1 MKSSIRITV
10 VGAGS
15 VGGLM
20 AYRLACAGHAVSV
33 IARGDHLVA
42 IQNAGLRVIE
52 GPEAEAEALVDS
64 NSNSNA
70 ANPSIAIHASDDP
83 AVIARLSGPQDLI
96 IISLKAHSI
105 PAMLARLQ
113 PLLHSQTRVIAAI
126 NGVPWWYLS
135 DLEDGRYLKTLD
147 PDGTASQAL
156 DSSRLVGCVVHLSAE
171 VAAPGVV
178 RHTAGNRLILGEV
191 RGTSP
196 ARSLAASDIA
206 DLFNSAGFAAEHSSD
221 IRTDVWT
228 KLIGNLSFN
237 PVSALTGLRM
247 DRLCSDPAVCD
258 LLRALIEEG
267 KTVAAAMGIQLT
279 IDADARIAM
288 ARALGPVRTSTL
300 QDFDAGRRPELDA
313 LVGAVIELAQWHQVP
328 VPALRH
334 VHALAQGRARA
345 LGLLGR

>member
-1 MKSSIRITV
+1 V
-10 VGAGS
+10 
-15 VGGLM
+15 
-20 AYRLACAGHAVSV
+20 
-33 IARGDHLVA
+33 
-42 IQNAGLRVIE
+42 
-52 GPEAEAEALVDS
+52 
-64 NSNSNA
+64 
-70 ANPSIAIHASDDP
+70 
-83 AVIARLSGPQDLI
+83 
-96 IISLKAHSI
+96 
-105 PAMLARLQ
+105 
-113 PLLHSQTRVIAAI
+113 AAI

-135 DLEDGRYLKTLD
+135 DVNDGRYLKTLD
-147 PDGTASQAL
+147 PDGTASHAL

-191 RGTSP
+191 RETQPTSLLS
-196 ARSLAASDIA
+196 AVGLVE
-206 DLFNSAGFAAEHSSD
+206 LFNAAGFAAEHSDD

-247 DRLCSDPAVCD
+247 DRLCADPAICD

-267 KTVAAAMGIQLT
+267 KAVAAAMGIPLT

-334 VHALAQGRARA
+334 VHALAQGRAHA
-345 LGLLGR
+345 LGLLSA

>member
-1 MKSSIRITV
+1 MMSPMRITV

-20 AYRLACAGHAVSV
+20 AYRLAVEGHAVSV
-33 IARGDHLVA
+33 IARGDHLAA
-42 IQNAGLRVIE
+42 IQNEGLRVIE
-52 GPEAEAEALVDS
+52 GPDAVLEL
-64 NSNSNA
+64 NA
-70 ANPSIAIHASDDP
+70 NASVAMHASDDP
-83 AVIARLSGPQDLI
+83 EVIAQLSGEQDLV
-96 IISLKAHSI
+96 IISLKANSI
-105 PAMLARLQ
+105 PAMLSRLQ
-113 PLLHSQTRVIAAI
+113 PLLHSRTRVVAAI

-135 DLEDGRYLKTLD
+135 DVNDGRYLKTLD
-147 PDGTASQAL
+147 PDGTASHAL

-191 RGTSP
+191 RETQPTSLLS
-196 ARSLAASDIA
+196 AVGLVE
-206 DLFNSAGFAAEHSSD
+206 LFNAAGFAAEHSDD

-247 DRLCSDPAVCD
+247 DRLCADPAICD

-267 KTVAAAMGIQLT
+267 KAVAAAMGIPLT

-334 VHALAQGRARA
+334 VHALAQGRAHA
-345 LGLLGR
+345 LGLLSA

>member
-1 MKSSIRITV
+1 MTFPMRITV

-20 AYRLACAGHAVSV
+20 AYRLAVAGHAVSV
-33 IARGDHLVA
+33 IARGAHLAA
-42 IQNAGLRVIE
+42 IQNEGLRVIE
-52 GPEAEAEALVDS
+52 GPDAVLEV
-64 NSNSNA
+64 NA
-70 ANPSIAIHASDDP
+70 NASVAMHASDDP
-83 AVIARLSGPQDLI
+83 AVIAQSSGAQDLI

-105 PAMLARLQ
+105 PAMLSRLQ
-113 PLLHSQTRVIAAI
+113 PLLHPQTRVVAAI

-135 DLEDGRYLKTLD
+135 GIDDSRFLKTLD
-147 PDGTASQAL
+147 PDGAASRAL
-156 DSSRLVGCVVHLSAE
+156 ESSRLVGCVVHLSAE

-178 RHTAGNRLILGEV
+178 RHMGGNRLILGEV
-191 RGTSP
+191 RGTQP
-196 ARSLAASDIA
+196 TPSLSAVGLVE
-206 DLFNSAGFAAEHSSD
+206 LFNAAGFAAEHSDD

-247 DRLCSDPAVCD
+247 DRMCVDPAICE
-258 LLRALIEEG
+258 LLRALIQEG
-267 KTVAAAMGIQLT
+267 KDVAAAMGIPLT

-288 ARALGPVRTSTL
+288 ARALGSVRTSTL

-334 VHALAQGRARA
+334 VHALAQGRAHA
-345 LGLLGR
+345 LGLLSA

>member
-1 MKSSIRITV
+1 MKSSMRITV

-20 AYRLACAGHAVSV
+20 AYRLAGAGHAVSV
-33 IARGDHLVA
+33 IARGDHLAA
-42 IQNAGLRVIE
+42 IQKEGLRVVE
-52 GPEAEAEALVDS
+52 GPEALAE
-64 NSNSNA
+64 
-70 ANPSIAIHASDDP
+70 ANPSASIAMHASDDP
-83 AVIARLSGPQDLI
+83 AVIAQSSGAQDLI

-105 PAMLARLQ
+105 PAMLSRLQ
-113 PLLHSQTRVIAAI
+113 PLLHPQTRVVAAI

-135 DLEDGRYLKTLD
+135 DANYGRYLKTID
-147 PDGTASQAL
+147 PDGTASHAL

-191 RGTSP
+191 RGTP
-196 ARSLAASDIA
+196 PTPSLSAVGLVA
-206 DLFNSAGFAAEHSSD
+206 LFNAAGFAAEHSGD
-221 IRTDVWT
+221 IRTDIWT

-247 DRLCSDPAVCD
+247 DRLCSDPAICD

-267 KTVAAAMGIQLT
+267 KVVAAAMGVSLT

-288 ARALGPVRTSTL
+288 ARSLGPVRTSTL

-334 VHALAQGRARA
+334 VHALAQARARS
-345 LGLLGR
+345 LGLLSA

>member
-1 MKSSIRITV
+1 
-10 VGAGS
+10 
-15 VGGLM
+15 M
-20 AYRLACAGHAVSV
+20 AYRLAMAGHRVSV
-33 IARGDHLVA
+33 IARADHLTA
-42 IQNAGLRVIE
+42 IQNEGLRVIE
-52 GPEAEAEALVDS
+52 GPEAVLES
-64 NSNSNA
+64 NS
-70 ANPSIAIHASDDP
+70 NPSIAMLASDDP
-83 AVIARLSGPQDLI
+83 TVIEQLGGAQDLI

-105 PAMLARLQ
+105 PAMLPRLQ
-113 PLLHSQTRVIAAI
+113 PLLHPQTRVVAAI

-135 DLEDGRYLKTLD
+135 GMEDARYLKTLD
-147 PDGTASQAL
+147 PDGTASHAL

-178 RHTAGNRLILGEV
+178 RHTAGNRLILGEA
-191 RGTSP
+191 RGTQPTPLLS
-196 ARSLAASDIA
+196 AVDIA
-206 DLFNSAGFAAEHSSD
+206 ALFNAAGFAAEHSD
-221 IRTDVWT
+221 NIRADVWT

-247 DRLCSDPAVCD
+247 DRLCSDPAICD

-267 KTVAAAMGIQLT
+267 KAVAAKMGISLT

-334 VHALAQGRARA
+334 VHALAQGRARS
-345 LGLLGR
+345 LGLLGG

>member
-1 MKSSIRITV
+1 
-10 VGAGS
+10 
-15 VGGLM
+15 M
-20 AYRLACAGHAVSV
+20 AYRLAMAGHRVSV
-33 IARGDHLVA
+33 IARADHLTA
-42 IQNAGLRVIE
+42 IQNEGLRVIE
-52 GPEAEAEALVDS
+52 GPEAVLES
-64 NSNSNA
+64 NSN
-70 ANPSIAIHASDDP
+70 PSVAMLASDDP
-83 AVIARLSGPQDLI
+83 TVVEQLGGAQDLI

-105 PAMLARLQ
+105 PAMLPRLQ
-113 PLLHSQTRVIAAI
+113 PLLHPQTRVVAAI

-135 DLEDGRYLKTLD
+135 GIEDARYLKTLD
-147 PDGTASQAL
+147 PDGTASHAL

-191 RGTSP
+191 RGTQPTPLLS
-196 ARSLAASDIA
+196 AVDIA
-206 DLFNSAGFAAEHSSD
+206 ALFNAAGFAAEHSD
-221 IRTDVWT
+221 NIRADVWT

-247 DRLCSDPAVCD
+247 DRLCSDPAICD

-267 KTVAAAMGIQLT
+267 KAVAAKMGISLT

-334 VHALAQGRARA
+334 VHALAQGRARS
-345 LGLLGR
+345 LGLLGG

>member
-1 MKSSIRITV
+1 MTIPIRITV

-20 AYRLACAGHAVSV
+20 AYRLAKSGHSVSV
-33 IARGDHLVA
+33 IARGDHLAA
-42 IQNAGLRVIE
+42 IQNNGLRVIE
-52 GPEAEAEALVDS
+52 GPAAVVD
-64 NSNSNA
+64 
-70 ANPSIAIHASDDP
+70 ANPNDSIVINASDDP
-83 AVIARLSGPQDLI
+83 ISIARLSGAQDLI
-96 IISLKAHSI
+96 IIGLKAHSI
-105 PAMLARLQ
+105 PAMLPRLQ
-113 PLLHSQTRVIAAI
+113 PLLHPQTRVVAAI

-135 DLEDGRYLKTLD
+135 HVDDSRYLKTLD
-147 PDGTASQAL
+147 PDGVAARAL
-156 DSSRLVGCVVHLSAE
+156 DASRLVGCVVHLSAE
-171 VAAPGVV
+171 VAAPGVI

-191 RGTSP
+191 LAGPPTGS
-196 ARSLAASDIA
+196 RSAADIA
-206 DLFNSAGFAAEHSSD
+206 ALFNTVGFAAEHSGE

-247 DRLCSDPAVCD
+247 DRLCSDPGICD

-267 KTVAAAMGIQLT
+267 KAVAAAMGISLT
-279 IDADARIAM
+279 IDTDARIAM
-288 ARALGPVRTSTL
+288 ARSLGPVRTSTL

-334 VHALAQGRARA
+334 VHSLAQGRARA
-345 LGLLGR
+345 LGLLSA

>member
-20 AYRLACAGHAVSV
+20 AYRLAKSGHSVSV
-33 IARGDHLVA
+33 MARGDHLAA

-52 GPEAEAEALVDS
+52 GPEALVDATP
-64 NSNSNA
+64 NSTNA
-70 ANPSIAIHASDDP
+70 TDASIAMHASDDP
-83 AVIARLSGPQDLI
+83 ALIAQLSGPQDLI

-105 PAMLARLQ
+105 PAMLPRLQ
-113 PLLHSQTRVIAAI
+113 PLLHPQTRVVAAI

-135 DLEDGRYLKTLD
+135 DADDGRYLKTLD

-156 DSSRLVGCVVHLSAE
+156 DSSRLVGCIVHLSAE

-191 RGTSP
+191 RGTQP
-196 ARSLAASDIA
+196 ARSLAATDIA
-206 DLFNSAGFAAEHSSD
+206 VLFQSAGFAAEHSGD

-247 DRLCSDPAVCD
+247 DRLCSDPDICD

-267 KTVAAAMGIQLT
+267 KAVAAAMGIPLT

-288 ARALGPVRTSTL
+288 ARSLGPVRTSTL

-345 LGLLGR
+345 LGLFGA

>member
-1 MKSSIRITV
+1 M
-10 VGAGS
+10 
-15 VGGLM
+15 
-20 AYRLACAGHAVSV
+20 
-33 IARGDHLVA
+33 
-42 IQNAGLRVIE
+42 
-52 GPEAEAEALVDS
+52 
-64 NSNSNA
+64 
-70 ANPSIAIHASDDP
+70 HASDDP
-83 AVIARLSGPQDLI
+83 AVIAQLSGEQDLV
-96 IISLKAHSI
+96 IISLKANSI
-105 PAMLARLQ
+105 PAMLSRLQ
-113 PLLHSQTRVIAAI
+113 PLLHSRTRVVAAI

-135 DLEDGRYLKTLD
+135 DVNDGRYLKTLD
-147 PDGTASQAL
+147 PDGTASHAL

-191 RGTSP
+191 RETQPTSLLS
-196 ARSLAASDIA
+196 AVGLVE
-206 DLFNSAGFAAEHSSD
+206 LFNAAGFAAEHSDD

-247 DRLCSDPAVCD
+247 DRLCADPAICD

-267 KTVAAAMGIQLT
+267 KAVAAAMGIPLT

-334 VHALAQGRARA
+334 VHALAQGRAHA
-345 LGLLGR
+345 LGLLSA

>member
-1 MKSSIRITV
+1 MKSSMRITV

-20 AYRLACAGHAVSV
+20 AYRLAMAGHRVSV
-33 IARGDHLVA
+33 IARADHLTA
-42 IQNAGLRVIE
+42 IQNEGLRVIE
-52 GPEAEAEALVDS
+52 GPEAALEA
-64 NSNSNA
+64 NS
-70 ANPSIAIHASDDP
+70 NPSIAMLASDDP
-83 AVIARLSGPQDLI
+83 KVIEQLGGAQDLI

-105 PAMLARLQ
+105 PAMLPRLQ
-113 PLLHSQTRVIAAI
+113 PLLHPQTRVVAAI

-135 DLEDGRYLKTLD
+135 GMEDARYLKTLD
-147 PDGTASQAL
+147 PDGTASHAL

-178 RHTAGNRLILGEV
+178 RHTAGNRLILGEA
-191 RGTSP
+191 RGTQPTPLLS
-196 ARSLAASDIA
+196 AVDIA
-206 DLFNSAGFAAEHSSD
+206 ALFNAAGFAAEHSD
-221 IRTDVWT
+221 NIRADVWT

-247 DRLCSDPAVCD
+247 DRLCSDPAICD

-267 KTVAAAMGIQLT
+267 KAVAAKMGISLT

-334 VHALAQGRARA
+334 VHALAQGRARS
-345 LGLLGR
+345 LGLLGG

>member
-1 MKSSIRITV
+1 
-10 VGAGS
+10 
-15 VGGLM
+15 M
-20 AYRLACAGHAVSV
+20 AYRFAMAGHRVSV
-33 IARGDHLVA
+33 IARADHLTA
-42 IQNAGLRVIE
+42 IQNEGLRVIE
-52 GPEAEAEALVDS
+52 GPEAVLDA
-64 NSNSNA
+64 NSN
-70 ANPSIAIHASDDP
+70 PPIAMLASDDP
-83 AVIARLSGPQDLI
+83 KVIEQLGGAQDLI

-105 PAMLARLQ
+105 PAMLPRLQ
-113 PLLHSQTRVIAAI
+113 PLLHPQTRVVAAI

-135 DLEDGRYLKTLD
+135 GVDDARYLKTLD
-147 PDGTASQAL
+147 PDGTASHEL
-156 DSSRLVGCVVHLSAE
+156 DSSRIVGCVVHLSAE

-191 RGTSP
+191 RATQPPPLLSAVGI
-196 ARSLAASDIA
+196 AA
-206 DLFNSAGFAAEHSSD
+206 LFNAAGFAAEHSD
-221 IRTDVWT
+221 NIRTDLWT

-247 DRLCSDPAVCD
+247 DRLCSDPDICD

-267 KTVAAAMGIQLT
+267 KAVAEKMGISLT

-334 VHALAQGRARA
+334 VHALAQGRARS
-345 LGLLGR
+345 LGLLGG

>member
-1 MKSSIRITV
+1 MKSPMRVTV

-20 AYRLACAGHAVSV
+20 AYRLAGAGHAVSV
-33 IARGDHLVA
+33 IARGDHLAA
-42 IQNAGLRVIE
+42 IQNHGLRVIE
-52 GPEAEAEALVDS
+52 GPEARVDD
-64 NSNSNA
+64 NSTV
-70 ANPSIAIHASDDP
+70 SIAMQASDDP
-83 AVIARLSGPQDLI
+83 GVIAKSTGAQDLI

-105 PAMLARLQ
+105 PTMLSRLL
-113 PLLHSQTRVIAAI
+113 PLLHSQTRIVTAI

-135 DLEDGRYLKTLD
+135 GVDDSRFLKTLD
-147 PDGTASQAL
+147 PDGTASRAL
-156 DSSRLVGCVVHLSAE
+156 ESSRLVGCVVHLSAE

-178 RHTAGNRLILGEV
+178 RHMGGNRLILGEV
-191 RGTSP
+191 RGTQP
-196 ARSLAASDIA
+196 TPSLSAA
-206 DLFNSAGFAAEHSSD
+206 DLAILFGSAGFTAEHSGD

-247 DRLCSDPAVCD
+247 DRMCSDPAICE

-267 KTVAAAMGIQLT
+267 KDVAAAMGIPLT

-288 ARALGPVRTSTL
+288 ARSLGSVRTSTL

-313 LVGAVIELAQWHQVP
+313 LVGAVIELAQWHQVQ
-328 VPALRH
+328 VPALRY
-334 VHALAQGRARA
+334 VHALAQGKARS
-345 LGLLGR
+345 LGLLGS

>member
-1 MKSSIRITV
+1 MRITV

-20 AYRLACAGHAVSV
+20 AYRLAVAGHAVSV
-33 IARGDHLVA
+33 IARGDHLAA
-42 IQNAGLRVIE
+42 IQNEGLRVIE
-52 GPEAEAEALVDS
+52 GPDAVLEGTA
-64 NSNSNA
+64 NA
-70 ANPSIAIHASDDP
+70 SVAMHASDNP
-83 AVIARLSGPQDLI
+83 AVIAQSSGAQDLM

-105 PAMLARLQ
+105 PAMLPRLK
-113 PLLHSQTRVIAAI
+113 PLLHPQTRVVAAI

-135 DLEDGRYLKTLD
+135 DANNGRYLKTLD
-147 PDGTASQAL
+147 PDGTASNAL

-178 RHTAGNRLILGEV
+178 RHTGGNRLILGEV
-191 RGTSP
+191 RETQPTS
-196 ARSLAASDIA
+196 SLSAVGLVE
-206 DLFNSAGFAAEHSSD
+206 LFNAAGFAAEYSGD
-221 IRTDVWT
+221 IRTDIWT

-247 DRLCSDPAVCD
+247 DRLCADPAICD

-267 KTVAAAMGIQLT
+267 KAVAAAIGIPLT
-279 IDADARIAM
+279 IDAGARIAM

-334 VHALAQGRARA
+334 VYALTQGRAHA
-345 LGLLGR
+345 LGLLSA